1 MTSKRGYTK
10 REWDAINAYNDVT
23 MKRLREEI
31 RESISTGVWNHGL
44 WVSLHIWG
52 IRAATDNDVK
62 FYKKSNFLFQGNK
75 ATTRTGRYIYQA
87 ADGDGERRTEE
98 GQPGKRVGG
107 SDELNLKL
115 IFFFFFFKVLW
126 KNDHYWKTFNGLY
139 FDSPMFLEHGL
150 SLIE

>member
-52 IRAATDNDVK
+52 IRAATDNDVN
-62 FYKKSNFLFQGNK
+62 FIKKAIS
-75 ATTRTGRYIYQA
+75 Y
-87 ADGDGERRTEE
+87 
-98 GQPGKRVGG
+98 
-107 SDELNLKL
+107 
-115 IFFFFFFKVLW
+115 FKVIRPP
-126 KNDHYWKTFNGLY
+126 HEPGVTFIKLQTGTESEELKKDN
-139 FDSPMFLEHGL
+139 LEREL
-150 SLIE
+150 EDLMNSISN